1 MKRIFNLLILPVILV
16 GILALYSFANKRHY
30 NREIVDINISFT
42 DYSDPFISE
51 DNVNKLLIQKED
63 SVDNRL
69 VEKLDLN
76 KSETR
81 LVADPMIRAAEV
93 SVDLNGKLHVMVEQR
108 RPLARLLGGLTVYL
122 DSDNSMM
129 PLSSEHTALVPVVL
143 GFKPEFQEE
152 LYEFLV
158 YLENDELLHAAVTQ
172 IVLDSKGNATLMLRS
187 NDMRLKLGKLDKLHS
202 KMTNFKA
209 MLAKVEKDKAVDQIK
224 AMDLRFDGQVIV
236 VKKEE

>member
-30 NREIVDINISFT
+30 NREITDINISFT

-108 RPLARLLGGLTVYL
+108 RPLARLLGGLNVYL
-122 DSDNSMM
+122 DSDNSIM

>member
-1 MKRIFNLLILPVILV
+1 M
-16 GILALYSFANKRHY
+16 
-30 NREIVDINISFT
+30 
-42 DYSDPFISE
+42 
-51 DNVNKLLIQKED
+51 LIQKED